1 MPYIAPE
8 VITEAKR
15 MDLLTYLREYE
26 PGELVKFSS
35 NTYTTRTHDSL
46 KISNGKWMWW
56 SRGIGGKSA
65 LDYLIKVRGMDFVQ
79 AVQTIMGNGSVSFPT
94 CENIKSYEEQPL
106 LLPEKSPTA
115 DVVFD
120 YLFGRGIDY
129 EIINHCL
136 EQELIIESL
145 PYHNAVFIGY
155 DENKEPKYAA
165 YRATNQSRIMGDC
178 TGSKKQYSFR
188 LTAENTGEVHLFEC
202 AIDLLS
208 YATLMKLEGKDWRQ
222 FIYNAING
230 KNYLEKMEVETLVD
244 CNIFSGVDELLISWI
259 IGRLENEDIGAK
271 LNGKTIP
278 ELCVERRKQHFGKNF
293 RSEYFILQNAF
304 DMIAEGK
311 YQLVSGI
318 KNLVKEYTQ
327 STYKIDRYYRYFYFY
342 FDKLEDTTQFE
353 KIRELVE
360 NIYTN
365 EYLNRITVNWN
376 NELADADGET
386 GLTLQRDFFARH
398 INHSK
403 DRVVVI
409 ISDAVIRL
417 STFSIPCEQ
426 EKQKQEDLGLHCEV
440 TIDGYTDFIFIN
452 RFGQAQHQATLN
464 KAIRRIIRDCN
475 DEQFLHSDE
484 PDVLLPHFS
493 CHSLRH
499 TFTTRMCEA
508 GVNIKVIQDALGH
521 SDISTTLNI
530 YADVTKEMKAAEFK
544 GLDSYFK
551 V

>member
-94 CENIKSYEEQPL
+94 YENIKSYEEQPL

-145 PYHNAVFIGY
+145 PYHNVVFIGY

-222 FIYNAING
+222 FNLVSLAGVYSPKQKIEDSKVPVTLG
-230 KNYLEKMEVETLVD
+230 RLLEKD
-244 CNIFSGVDELLISWI
+244 
-259 IGRLENEDIGAK
+259 
-271 LNGKTIP
+271 KT
-278 ELCVERRKQHFGKNF
+278 
-293 RSEYFILQNAF
+293 
-304 DMIAEGK
+304 
-311 YQLVSGI
+311 
-318 KNLVKEYTQ
+318 
-327 STYKIDRYYRYFYFY
+327 
-342 FDKLEDTTQFE
+342 
-353 KIRELVE
+353 
-360 NIYTN
+360 
-365 EYLNRITVNWN
+365 
-376 NELADADGET
+376 
-386 GLTLQRDFFARH
+386 
-398 INHSK
+398 
-403 DRVVVI
+403 
-409 ISDAVIRL
+409 
-417 STFSIPCEQ
+417 
-426 EKQKQEDLGLHCEV
+426 
-440 TIDGYTDFIFIN
+440 
-452 RFGQAQHQATLN
+452 
-464 KAIRRIIRDCN
+464 IRRIVLHLDN
-475 DEQFLHSDE
+475 DIAGRKATKALQTILSDKYEVVDDPPQYGKDVNDFLCKR
-484 PDVLLPHFS
+484 L
-493 CHSLRH
+493 
-499 TFTTRMCEA
+499 
-508 GVNIKVIQDALGH
+508 GIKDKTERSFAR
-521 SDISTTLNI
+521 
-530 YADVTKEMKAAEFK
+530 
-544 GLDSYFK
+544 
-551 V
+551 

>member
-65 LDYLIKVRGMDFVQ
+65 LDYLIKVREMDFVE

-94 CENIKSYEEQPL
+94 YENIKSYENQPL

-222 FIYNAING
+222 LNLVSLAGVYSPKQKIEDSKVPVTLG
-230 KNYLEKMEVETLVD
+230 RLLEKD
-244 CNIFSGVDELLISWI
+244 
-259 IGRLENEDIGAK
+259 
-271 LNGKTIP
+271 KT
-278 ELCVERRKQHFGKNF
+278 
-293 RSEYFILQNAF
+293 
-304 DMIAEGK
+304 
-311 YQLVSGI
+311 
-318 KNLVKEYTQ
+318 
-327 STYKIDRYYRYFYFY
+327 
-342 FDKLEDTTQFE
+342 
-353 KIRELVE
+353 
-360 NIYTN
+360 
-365 EYLNRITVNWN
+365 
-376 NELADADGET
+376 
-386 GLTLQRDFFARH
+386 
-398 INHSK
+398 
-403 DRVVVI
+403 
-409 ISDAVIRL
+409 
-417 STFSIPCEQ
+417 
-426 EKQKQEDLGLHCEV
+426 
-440 TIDGYTDFIFIN
+440 
-452 RFGQAQHQATLN
+452 
-464 KAIRRIIRDCN
+464 IRRIVLHLDN
-475 DEQFLHSDE
+475 DIAGRKATKALQTILSDKYEVVDDPPQYGKDVNDFLCKR
-484 PDVLLPHFS
+484 L
-493 CHSLRH
+493 
-499 TFTTRMCEA
+499 
-508 GVNIKVIQDALGH
+508 GIKDKTERSFAR
-521 SDISTTLNI
+521 
-530 YADVTKEMKAAEFK
+530 
-544 GLDSYFK
+544 
-551 V
+551 

>member
-1 MPYIAPE
+1 MPYIAQE

-15 MDLLTYLREYE
+15 MDLITYLREYE

-79 AVQTIMGNGSVSFPT
+79 AVQTIMGNGSVNFPT

-106 LLPEKSPTA
+106 LLPEKSPTT

-155 DENKEPKYAA
+155 DESKEPKYAA

-222 FIYNAING
+222 FNLVSLAGVYSPKQKIEDSKVPVTLG
-230 KNYLEKMEVETLVD
+230 RLLEKD
-244 CNIFSGVDELLISWI
+244 
-259 IGRLENEDIGAK
+259 
-271 LNGKTIP
+271 KT
-278 ELCVERRKQHFGKNF
+278 
-293 RSEYFILQNAF
+293 
-304 DMIAEGK
+304 
-311 YQLVSGI
+311 
-318 KNLVKEYTQ
+318 
-327 STYKIDRYYRYFYFY
+327 
-342 FDKLEDTTQFE
+342 
-353 KIRELVE
+353 
-360 NIYTN
+360 
-365 EYLNRITVNWN
+365 
-376 NELADADGET
+376 
-386 GLTLQRDFFARH
+386 
-398 INHSK
+398 
-403 DRVVVI
+403 
-409 ISDAVIRL
+409 
-417 STFSIPCEQ
+417 
-426 EKQKQEDLGLHCEV
+426 
-440 TIDGYTDFIFIN
+440 
-452 RFGQAQHQATLN
+452 
-464 KAIRRIIRDCN
+464 IRRIVLHLDN
-475 DEQFLHSDE
+475 DIAGRKATKALQTILSDKYEVVDDPPQYGKDVNDFLCKR
-484 PDVLLPHFS
+484 L
-493 CHSLRH
+493 
-499 TFTTRMCEA
+499 
-508 GVNIKVIQDALGH
+508 GIKDKTERSFAR
-521 SDISTTLNI
+521 
-530 YADVTKEMKAAEFK
+530 
-544 GLDSYFK
+544 
-551 V
+551 

>member
-94 CENIKSYEEQPL
+94 CKNIKSYEEQPL
-106 LLPEKSPTA
+106 LLPQKSPTTE
-115 DVVFD
+115 VVFD

-165 YRATNQSRIMGDC
+165 YRPTNQSRIMGDC

-222 FIYNAING
+222 FNLVSLAGVYSPKQKIEDSKVPVTLG
-230 KNYLEKMEVETLVD
+230 RLLEKD
-244 CNIFSGVDELLISWI
+244 
-259 IGRLENEDIGAK
+259 
-271 LNGKTIP
+271 KT
-278 ELCVERRKQHFGKNF
+278 
-293 RSEYFILQNAF
+293 
-304 DMIAEGK
+304 
-311 YQLVSGI
+311 
-318 KNLVKEYTQ
+318 
-327 STYKIDRYYRYFYFY
+327 
-342 FDKLEDTTQFE
+342 
-353 KIRELVE
+353 
-360 NIYTN
+360 
-365 EYLNRITVNWN
+365 
-376 NELADADGET
+376 
-386 GLTLQRDFFARH
+386 
-398 INHSK
+398 
-403 DRVVVI
+403 
-409 ISDAVIRL
+409 
-417 STFSIPCEQ
+417 
-426 EKQKQEDLGLHCEV
+426 
-440 TIDGYTDFIFIN
+440 
-452 RFGQAQHQATLN
+452 
-464 KAIRRIIRDCN
+464 IRRIVLHLDN
-475 DEQFLHSDE
+475 DIAGRKATKALQTILSDKYEVVDDPPQYGKDVNDFLCKR
-484 PDVLLPHFS
+484 L
-493 CHSLRH
+493 
-499 TFTTRMCEA
+499 
-508 GVNIKVIQDALGH
+508 GIKDKTERSFAR
-521 SDISTTLNI
+521 
-530 YADVTKEMKAAEFK
+530 
-544 GLDSYFK
+544 
-551 V
+551 

>member
-65 LDYLIKVRGMDFVQ
+65 LDYLVKVRGMDFVE

-94 CENIKSYEEQPL
+94 YENIKSYEEQPL
-106 LLPEKSPTA
+106 LLPEKSPTT

-222 FIYNAING
+222 LNLVSLAGVYSPKQKIEDSKVPVTLG
-230 KNYLEKMEVETLVD
+230 RLLEKD
-244 CNIFSGVDELLISWI
+244 
-259 IGRLENEDIGAK
+259 
-271 LNGKTIP
+271 KT
-278 ELCVERRKQHFGKNF
+278 
-293 RSEYFILQNAF
+293 
-304 DMIAEGK
+304 
-311 YQLVSGI
+311 
-318 KNLVKEYTQ
+318 
-327 STYKIDRYYRYFYFY
+327 
-342 FDKLEDTTQFE
+342 
-353 KIRELVE
+353 
-360 NIYTN
+360 
-365 EYLNRITVNWN
+365 
-376 NELADADGET
+376 
-386 GLTLQRDFFARH
+386 
-398 INHSK
+398 
-403 DRVVVI
+403 
-409 ISDAVIRL
+409 
-417 STFSIPCEQ
+417 
-426 EKQKQEDLGLHCEV
+426 
-440 TIDGYTDFIFIN
+440 
-452 RFGQAQHQATLN
+452 
-464 KAIRRIIRDCN
+464 IRRIVLHLDN
-475 DEQFLHSDE
+475 DIAGRKATKALQTILSDKYEVVDDPPQYGKDVNDFLCKR
-484 PDVLLPHFS
+484 L
-493 CHSLRH
+493 
-499 TFTTRMCEA
+499 
-508 GVNIKVIQDALGH
+508 GIKDKTERSFAR
-521 SDISTTLNI
+521 
-530 YADVTKEMKAAEFK
+530 
-544 GLDSYFK
+544 
-551 V
+551 

>member
-1 MPYIAPE
+1 MLRSIP
-8 VITEAKR
+8 ITEAKR

-94 CENIKSYEEQPL
+94 CKNIKSYEEQPL
-106 LLPEKSPTA
+106 LLPQKSPTTE
-115 DVVFD
+115 VVFD

-222 FIYNAING
+222 FNLVSLAGVYSPKQKIEDSKVPVTLG
-230 KNYLEKMEVETLVD
+230 RLLEKD
-244 CNIFSGVDELLISWI
+244 
-259 IGRLENEDIGAK
+259 
-271 LNGKTIP
+271 KT
-278 ELCVERRKQHFGKNF
+278 
-293 RSEYFILQNAF
+293 
-304 DMIAEGK
+304 
-311 YQLVSGI
+311 
-318 KNLVKEYTQ
+318 
-327 STYKIDRYYRYFYFY
+327 
-342 FDKLEDTTQFE
+342 
-353 KIRELVE
+353 
-360 NIYTN
+360 
-365 EYLNRITVNWN
+365 
-376 NELADADGET
+376 
-386 GLTLQRDFFARH
+386 
-398 INHSK
+398 
-403 DRVVVI
+403 
-409 ISDAVIRL
+409 
-417 STFSIPCEQ
+417 
-426 EKQKQEDLGLHCEV
+426 
-440 TIDGYTDFIFIN
+440 
-452 RFGQAQHQATLN
+452 
-464 KAIRRIIRDCN
+464 IRRIVLHLDN
-475 DEQFLHSDE
+475 DIAGRKATKALQTILSDKYEVVDDPPQYGKDVNDFL
-484 PDVLLPHFS
+484 
-493 CHSLRH
+493 CKR
-499 TFTTRMCEA
+499 
-508 GVNIKVIQDALGH
+508 LGINDKTER
-521 SDISTTLNI
+521 SF
-530 YADVTKEMKAAEFK
+530 AR
-544 GLDSYFK
+544 
-551 V
+551 

>member
-94 CENIKSYEEQPL
+94 CKNIKSYEEQPL
-106 LLPEKSPTA
+106 LLPQKSPTTE
-115 DVVFD
+115 VVFD

-222 FIYNAING
+222 FNLVSLAGVYSPKQKIEDSKVPVTLG
-230 KNYLEKMEVETLVD
+230 RLLEKD
-244 CNIFSGVDELLISWI
+244 
-259 IGRLENEDIGAK
+259 
-271 LNGKTIP
+271 KT
-278 ELCVERRKQHFGKNF
+278 
-293 RSEYFILQNAF
+293 
-304 DMIAEGK
+304 
-311 YQLVSGI
+311 
-318 KNLVKEYTQ
+318 
-327 STYKIDRYYRYFYFY
+327 
-342 FDKLEDTTQFE
+342 
-353 KIRELVE
+353 
-360 NIYTN
+360 
-365 EYLNRITVNWN
+365 
-376 NELADADGET
+376 
-386 GLTLQRDFFARH
+386 
-398 INHSK
+398 
-403 DRVVVI
+403 
-409 ISDAVIRL
+409 
-417 STFSIPCEQ
+417 
-426 EKQKQEDLGLHCEV
+426 
-440 TIDGYTDFIFIN
+440 
-452 RFGQAQHQATLN
+452 
-464 KAIRRIIRDCN
+464 IRRIVLHLDN
-475 DEQFLHSDE
+475 DIAGRKATKALQTILSDKYEVVDDPPQYGNDVNDFLCKR
-484 PDVLLPHFS
+484 L
-493 CHSLRH
+493 
-499 TFTTRMCEA
+499 
-508 GVNIKVIQDALGH
+508 GIKDKTVRSFAR
-521 SDISTTLNI
+521 
-530 YADVTKEMKAAEFK
+530 
-544 GLDSYFK
+544 
-551 V
+551 

>member
-94 CENIKSYEEQPL
+94 CKNIKSYEEQPL
-106 LLPEKSPTA
+106 LLPQKSPTT

-155 DENKEPKYAA
+155 DESKEPKYAA

-208 YATLMKLEGKDWRQ
+208 YATLMKLEGKEWRQ
-222 FIYNAING
+222 FNLVSLAGVYSPKQKIEDSKVPVTLG
-230 KNYLEKMEVETLVD
+230 RLLEKD
-244 CNIFSGVDELLISWI
+244 
-259 IGRLENEDIGAK
+259 
-271 LNGKTIP
+271 KT
-278 ELCVERRKQHFGKNF
+278 
-293 RSEYFILQNAF
+293 
-304 DMIAEGK
+304 
-311 YQLVSGI
+311 
-318 KNLVKEYTQ
+318 
-327 STYKIDRYYRYFYFY
+327 
-342 FDKLEDTTQFE
+342 
-353 KIRELVE
+353 
-360 NIYTN
+360 
-365 EYLNRITVNWN
+365 
-376 NELADADGET
+376 
-386 GLTLQRDFFARH
+386 
-398 INHSK
+398 
-403 DRVVVI
+403 
-409 ISDAVIRL
+409 
-417 STFSIPCEQ
+417 
-426 EKQKQEDLGLHCEV
+426 
-440 TIDGYTDFIFIN
+440 
-452 RFGQAQHQATLN
+452 
-464 KAIRRIIRDCN
+464 IRRIVLHLDN
-475 DEQFLHSDE
+475 DIAGRKATKALQTILSDNYEVVDDPPQYGKDVNDFLCKR
-484 PDVLLPHFS
+484 L
-493 CHSLRH
+493 
-499 TFTTRMCEA
+499 
-508 GVNIKVIQDALGH
+508 GIKDKTERSFAR
-521 SDISTTLNI
+521 
-530 YADVTKEMKAAEFK
+530 
-544 GLDSYFK
+544 
-551 V
+551 

>member
-26 PGELVKFSS
+26 LGELVKFSS

-94 CENIKSYEEQPL
+94 CKNIKSYEEQPL
-106 LLPEKSPTA
+106 LLPQKSPTTE
-115 DVVFD
+115 VVFD

-222 FIYNAING
+222 FNLVSLAGVYSPKQKIEDSKVPVTLG
-230 KNYLEKMEVETLVD
+230 RLLEKD
-244 CNIFSGVDELLISWI
+244 
-259 IGRLENEDIGAK
+259 
-271 LNGKTIP
+271 KT
-278 ELCVERRKQHFGKNF
+278 
-293 RSEYFILQNAF
+293 
-304 DMIAEGK
+304 
-311 YQLVSGI
+311 
-318 KNLVKEYTQ
+318 
-327 STYKIDRYYRYFYFY
+327 
-342 FDKLEDTTQFE
+342 
-353 KIRELVE
+353 
-360 NIYTN
+360 
-365 EYLNRITVNWN
+365 
-376 NELADADGET
+376 
-386 GLTLQRDFFARH
+386 
-398 INHSK
+398 
-403 DRVVVI
+403 
-409 ISDAVIRL
+409 
-417 STFSIPCEQ
+417 
-426 EKQKQEDLGLHCEV
+426 
-440 TIDGYTDFIFIN
+440 
-452 RFGQAQHQATLN
+452 
-464 KAIRRIIRDCN
+464 IRRIVLHLDN
-475 DEQFLHSDE
+475 DIAGRKATKALQTILSDKYEVVDDPPQYGKDVNDFLCKR
-484 PDVLLPHFS
+484 L
-493 CHSLRH
+493 
-499 TFTTRMCEA
+499 
-508 GVNIKVIQDALGH
+508 GIKDKTERSFAR
-521 SDISTTLNI
+521 
-530 YADVTKEMKAAEFK
+530 
-544 GLDSYFK
+544 
-551 V
+551 

>member
-46 KISNGKWMWW
+46 KISNGKWMWR

-94 CENIKSYEEQPL
+94 CKNIKSYEEQPL
-106 LLPEKSPTA
+106 LLPQKSPTTE
-115 DVVFD
+115 VVFD

-222 FIYNAING
+222 FNLVSLAGVYSPKQKIEDSKVPVTLG
-230 KNYLEKMEVETLVD
+230 RLLEKD
-244 CNIFSGVDELLISWI
+244 
-259 IGRLENEDIGAK
+259 
-271 LNGKTIP
+271 KT
-278 ELCVERRKQHFGKNF
+278 
-293 RSEYFILQNAF
+293 
-304 DMIAEGK
+304 
-311 YQLVSGI
+311 
-318 KNLVKEYTQ
+318 
-327 STYKIDRYYRYFYFY
+327 
-342 FDKLEDTTQFE
+342 
-353 KIRELVE
+353 
-360 NIYTN
+360 
-365 EYLNRITVNWN
+365 
-376 NELADADGET
+376 
-386 GLTLQRDFFARH
+386 
-398 INHSK
+398 
-403 DRVVVI
+403 
-409 ISDAVIRL
+409 
-417 STFSIPCEQ
+417 
-426 EKQKQEDLGLHCEV
+426 
-440 TIDGYTDFIFIN
+440 
-452 RFGQAQHQATLN
+452 
-464 KAIRRIIRDCN
+464 IRRIVLHLDN
-475 DEQFLHSDE
+475 DIAGRKATKALQTILSDKYEVVDDPPQYGKDVNDFLCKR
-484 PDVLLPHFS
+484 L
-493 CHSLRH
+493 
-499 TFTTRMCEA
+499 
-508 GVNIKVIQDALGH
+508 GIKDKTERSFAR
-521 SDISTTLNI
+521 
-530 YADVTKEMKAAEFK
+530 
-544 GLDSYFK
+544 
-551 V
+551 

>member
-94 CENIKSYEEQPL
+94 CKNIKSYEEQPL
-106 LLPEKSPTA
+106 LLPQKSPTTE
-115 DVVFD
+115 VVFD

-222 FIYNAING
+222 FNLVSLAGVYSPKQKIEDSKVPVTLG
-230 KNYLEKMEVETLVD
+230 RLLEKD
-244 CNIFSGVDELLISWI
+244 
-259 IGRLENEDIGAK
+259 
-271 LNGKTIP
+271 KT
-278 ELCVERRKQHFGKNF
+278 
-293 RSEYFILQNAF
+293 
-304 DMIAEGK
+304 
-311 YQLVSGI
+311 
-318 KNLVKEYTQ
+318 
-327 STYKIDRYYRYFYFY
+327 
-342 FDKLEDTTQFE
+342 
-353 KIRELVE
+353 
-360 NIYTN
+360 
-365 EYLNRITVNWN
+365 
-376 NELADADGET
+376 
-386 GLTLQRDFFARH
+386 
-398 INHSK
+398 
-403 DRVVVI
+403 
-409 ISDAVIRL
+409 
-417 STFSIPCEQ
+417 
-426 EKQKQEDLGLHCEV
+426 
-440 TIDGYTDFIFIN
+440 
-452 RFGQAQHQATLN
+452 
-464 KAIRRIIRDCN
+464 IRRIVLHLDN
-475 DEQFLHSDE
+475 DIAGRKATKALQTILSDKFEVVDDPPQYGKDVNDFLCKR
-484 PDVLLPHFS
+484 L
-493 CHSLRH
+493 
-499 TFTTRMCEA
+499 
-508 GVNIKVIQDALGH
+508 GIKDKTERSFAR
-521 SDISTTLNI
+521 
-530 YADVTKEMKAAEFK
+530 
-544 GLDSYFK
+544 
-551 V
+551 

>member
-65 LDYLIKVRGMDFVQ
+65 LDYLIKVRGMDFVE
-79 AVQTIMGNGSVSFPT
+79 AVQTIMGNGSVNFPT

-106 LLPEKSPTA
+106 LLPEKSPTT

-155 DENKEPKYAA
+155 DESKEPKYAA

-222 FIYNAING
+222 FNLVSLAGVYSPKQKIEDSKVPVTLG
-230 KNYLEKMEVETLVD
+230 RLLEKD
-244 CNIFSGVDELLISWI
+244 
-259 IGRLENEDIGAK
+259 
-271 LNGKTIP
+271 KT
-278 ELCVERRKQHFGKNF
+278 
-293 RSEYFILQNAF
+293 
-304 DMIAEGK
+304 
-311 YQLVSGI
+311 
-318 KNLVKEYTQ
+318 
-327 STYKIDRYYRYFYFY
+327 
-342 FDKLEDTTQFE
+342 
-353 KIRELVE
+353 
-360 NIYTN
+360 
-365 EYLNRITVNWN
+365 
-376 NELADADGET
+376 
-386 GLTLQRDFFARH
+386 
-398 INHSK
+398 
-403 DRVVVI
+403 
-409 ISDAVIRL
+409 
-417 STFSIPCEQ
+417 
-426 EKQKQEDLGLHCEV
+426 
-440 TIDGYTDFIFIN
+440 
-452 RFGQAQHQATLN
+452 
-464 KAIRRIIRDCN
+464 IRRIVLHLDN
-475 DEQFLHSDE
+475 DIAGRKATKALQTILSDKYEVVDDPPQYGKDVNDFLCKR
-484 PDVLLPHFS
+484 L
-493 CHSLRH
+493 
-499 TFTTRMCEA
+499 
-508 GVNIKVIQDALGH
+508 GIKDKTERSFAR
-521 SDISTTLNI
+521 
-530 YADVTKEMKAAEFK
+530 
-544 GLDSYFK
+544 
-551 V
+551 

>member
-65 LDYLIKVRGMDFVQ
+65 LDYLIKVRGMDFVE

-94 CENIKSYEEQPL
+94 YENVKSYEEQPL
-106 LLPEKSPTA
+106 LLPEKSPTT

-120 YLFGRGIDY
+120 YLFGRGIDF

-155 DENKEPKYAA
+155 DESKEPKYAA

-222 FIYNAING
+222 FNLVSLAGVYSPKQKIEDSKVPVTLG
-230 KNYLEKMEVETLVD
+230 RLLEK
-244 CNIFSGVDELLISWI
+244 N
-259 IGRLENEDIGAK
+259 
-271 LNGKTIP
+271 KT
-278 ELCVERRKQHFGKNF
+278 
-293 RSEYFILQNAF
+293 
-304 DMIAEGK
+304 
-311 YQLVSGI
+311 
-318 KNLVKEYTQ
+318 
-327 STYKIDRYYRYFYFY
+327 
-342 FDKLEDTTQFE
+342 
-353 KIRELVE
+353 
-360 NIYTN
+360 
-365 EYLNRITVNWN
+365 
-376 NELADADGET
+376 
-386 GLTLQRDFFARH
+386 
-398 INHSK
+398 
-403 DRVVVI
+403 
-409 ISDAVIRL
+409 
-417 STFSIPCEQ
+417 
-426 EKQKQEDLGLHCEV
+426 
-440 TIDGYTDFIFIN
+440 
-452 RFGQAQHQATLN
+452 
-464 KAIRRIIRDCN
+464 IRRIVLHLDN
-475 DEQFLHSDE
+475 DIAGRKATKALQTILSDKYEVVDDPPQYGKDVNDFLCKR
-484 PDVLLPHFS
+484 L
-493 CHSLRH
+493 
-499 TFTTRMCEA
+499 
-508 GVNIKVIQDALGH
+508 GIKDKTERSFAR
-521 SDISTTLNI
+521 
-530 YADVTKEMKAAEFK
+530 
-544 GLDSYFK
+544 
-551 V
+551 

>member
-94 CENIKSYEEQPL
+94 CKNIKSYEEQPL
-106 LLPEKSPTA
+106 LLPQKSPTTE
-115 DVVFD
+115 VVFD

-222 FIYNAING
+222 FNLVSLAGVYSPKQKIEDS
-230 KNYLEKMEVETLVD
+230 KVPVTLVRLLEKD
-244 CNIFSGVDELLISWI
+244 
-259 IGRLENEDIGAK
+259 
-271 LNGKTIP
+271 KT
-278 ELCVERRKQHFGKNF
+278 
-293 RSEYFILQNAF
+293 
-304 DMIAEGK
+304 
-311 YQLVSGI
+311 
-318 KNLVKEYTQ
+318 
-327 STYKIDRYYRYFYFY
+327 
-342 FDKLEDTTQFE
+342 
-353 KIRELVE
+353 
-360 NIYTN
+360 
-365 EYLNRITVNWN
+365 
-376 NELADADGET
+376 
-386 GLTLQRDFFARH
+386 
-398 INHSK
+398 
-403 DRVVVI
+403 
-409 ISDAVIRL
+409 
-417 STFSIPCEQ
+417 
-426 EKQKQEDLGLHCEV
+426 
-440 TIDGYTDFIFIN
+440 
-452 RFGQAQHQATLN
+452 
-464 KAIRRIIRDCN
+464 IRRIVLHLDN
-475 DEQFLHSDE
+475 DIAGRKATKALQTILSDKYEVVDDPPQYGKDVNDFLCKR
-484 PDVLLPHFS
+484 L
-493 CHSLRH
+493 
-499 TFTTRMCEA
+499 
-508 GVNIKVIQDALGH
+508 GIKDKTERSFAR
-521 SDISTTLNI
+521 
-530 YADVTKEMKAAEFK
+530 
-544 GLDSYFK
+544 
-551 V
+551 

>member
-26 PGELVKFSS
+26 PGELVKFSG

-94 CENIKSYEEQPL
+94 CKNIKSYEEQPL
-106 LLPEKSPTA
+106 LLPQKSPTTE
-115 DVVFD
+115 VVFD

-222 FIYNAING
+222 FNLVSLAGVYSPKQKIEDSKVPVTLG
-230 KNYLEKMEVETLVD
+230 RLLEKD
-244 CNIFSGVDELLISWI
+244 
-259 IGRLENEDIGAK
+259 
-271 LNGKTIP
+271 KT
-278 ELCVERRKQHFGKNF
+278 
-293 RSEYFILQNAF
+293 
-304 DMIAEGK
+304 
-311 YQLVSGI
+311 
-318 KNLVKEYTQ
+318 
-327 STYKIDRYYRYFYFY
+327 
-342 FDKLEDTTQFE
+342 
-353 KIRELVE
+353 
-360 NIYTN
+360 
-365 EYLNRITVNWN
+365 
-376 NELADADGET
+376 
-386 GLTLQRDFFARH
+386 
-398 INHSK
+398 
-403 DRVVVI
+403 
-409 ISDAVIRL
+409 
-417 STFSIPCEQ
+417 
-426 EKQKQEDLGLHCEV
+426 
-440 TIDGYTDFIFIN
+440 
-452 RFGQAQHQATLN
+452 
-464 KAIRRIIRDCN
+464 IRRIVLHLDN
-475 DEQFLHSDE
+475 DIAGRKATKALQTILSDKYEVVDDPPQYGKDVNDFLCKR
-484 PDVLLPHFS
+484 L
-493 CHSLRH
+493 
-499 TFTTRMCEA
+499 
-508 GVNIKVIQDALGH
+508 GIKDKTERSFAR
-521 SDISTTLNI
+521 
-530 YADVTKEMKAAEFK
+530 
-544 GLDSYFK
+544 
-551 V
+551 